1 VFKTTLSGSL
11 LVLLLAAGT
20 AVAELKLAVL
30 DTQRALLE
38 SEEAKT
44 LLQAVRVDLEKE
56 LSQVTELDQE
66 IRTLREQMQKDA
78 DVMSPA
84 DQRRR
89 AKAIEDKQIEL
100 QFQVNKLQKE
110 EQDRGQEVL
119 QLMGPKIQ
127 AVVNELIEAE
137 GYDMVLQRGSLLYVN
152 AKHDITRKVT
162 EKLNERRGR

>member
-1 VFKTTLSGSL
+1 VFKTMLSGSL
-11 LVLLLAAGT
+11 LVLSLAAGT

-38 SEEAKT
+38 SEEAKAM
-44 LLQAVRVDLEKE
+44 LQSVRTDLEKE
-56 LSQVTELDQE
+56 LNQVTELDQE

-100 QFQVNKLQKE
+100 QFQVNRLQKE

-127 AVVNELIEAE
+127 AVVNEMIEAD

-152 AKHDITRKVT
+152 PKHDITRKVT